1 MSSLVSGPISP
12 VGPRFCGRN
21 VRIGTVS
28 TSAVSVDERLLTGYS
43 GRLLLAVSVGWAL
56 IQTGRLVISPLL
68 PAITDSLA
76 ISSTQAGFAMTVIWG
91 LYALLQYP
99 SGRFSDHLT
108 RVTLLV
114 GGLVLLSVGFLLLA
128 GAPTYLTFLAGAAV
142 VGVGAG
148 LYPTPARGLVSDLFV
163 ERRGQAFG
171 LHTASGDT
179 GGVIAAGLATAVLA
193 LATWRSA
200 FLPVVVVLVAVAL
213 SLHLW
218 SRERYVFERVD
229 LAVGSTARRLFA
241 DSQLRWLLVAYTLY
255 AFTWQSAVSFVPT
268 YLQVGKGF
276 SPAVANT
283 GFAALFVVGAVV
295 KPLAGSL
302 GDRVPRGLLA
312 PAVLVVAAAMLTVV
326 VLSSTQTA
334 VLVAVA
340 CFAAG
345 LMAFPPVMQAYLMD
359 SFPTDSMGGD
369 LGAMRSLYIGFG
381 ALGPTYV
388 GAVADL
394 LSYQVAFAGLVGC
407 LLLSGLVIVFLG
419 RN

>member
-1 MSSLVSGPISP
+1 MSNVA
-12 VGPRFCGRN
+12 GR
-21 VRIGTVS
+21 S
-28 TSAVSVDERLLTGYS
+28 DERLLTGYS
-43 GRLLLAVSVGWAL
+43 GRLLIAVSVGWAL

-68 PAITDSLA
+68 PAITEGLA
-76 ISSTQAGFAMTVIWG
+76 ISSTRAGFAMTVIWG

-99 SGRFSDHLT
+99 SGRLSDRLT

-114 GGLVLLSVGFLLLA
+114 GGLALLSAGFLALA
-128 GAPTYLTFLAGAAV
+128 GAPTYLTFLVGAAV
-142 VGVGAG
+142 VGLGAG

-163 ERRGQAFG
+163 KRRGQAFG
-171 LHTASGDT
+171 IHTASGDA
-179 GGVIAAGLATAVLA
+179 GGLLAAGLATAVLA
-193 LATWRSA
+193 VATWRSA
-200 FLPVVVVLVAVAL
+200 FAPVVVVLVAVAV

-218 SRERYVFERVD
+218 SRERYAVETVD
-229 LAVGSTARRLFA
+229 LAVRSTAKRLFA
-241 DSQLRWLLVAYTLY
+241 EPQLRWLLVAYALY

-295 KPLAGSL
+295 KPLAGGL
-302 GDRVPRGLLA
+302 GDRVSRGLLA
-312 PAVLVVAAAMLTVV
+312 PAVLALAATMLSVVVFSSAQTVV
-326 VLSSTQTA
+326 LA
-334 VLVAVA
+334 AVA

-345 LMAFPPVMQAYLMD
+345 LMAYPPVMQAYLMD

-369 LGAMRSLYIGFG
+369 LGAMRSLYIGVG

-394 LSYQVAFAGLVGC
+394 VDYQAAFAGLVGC
-407 LLLSGLVIVFLG
+407 LLASSLVILVLG
-419 RN
+419 RE

>member
-1 MSSLVSGPISP
+1 MSDSVSDSG
-12 VGPRFCGRN
+12 
-21 VRIGTVS
+21 
-28 TSAVSVDERLLTGYS
+28 ERLLTGYS
-43 GRLLLAVSVGWAL
+43 GRLLIAVSVGWAL
-56 IQTGRLVISPLL
+56 IQCGRLVISPLL

-76 ISSTQAGFAMTVIWG
+76 ISSTQAGFAMTVLWG
-91 LYALLQYP
+91 IYALLQYP
-99 SGRFSDHLT
+99 SGRLSDHLT

-114 GGLVLLSVGFLLLA
+114 GGLVFISVGFLVLASTPTDLALPLLE
-128 GAPTYLTFLAGAAV
+128 GTSTYLAFLVGAAV
-142 VGVGAG
+142 VGLGAG

-171 LHTASGDT
+171 LHTASGDV
-179 GGVIAAGLATAVLA
+179 GGIIAAGLATAVLA

-200 FLPVVVVLVAVAL
+200 FFPVVVVLVGVAL

-218 SRERYVFERVD
+218 SRESYVLETVD
-229 LAVGSTARRLFA
+229 LAVVETGKRLFA
-241 DSQLRWLLVAYTLY
+241 DSQFRWLLVAYTLY
-255 AFTWQSAVSFVPT
+255 AFTWQSAVSFIPT

-312 PAVLVVAAAMLTVV
+312 PAVLAVAATMLSIV
-326 VLSSTQTA
+326 VLSSTETA

-345 LMAFPPVMQAYLMD
+345 LMAYPPVMQAYLMD

-369 LGAMRSLYIGFG
+369 LGAMRSFYIGIG

-388 GAVADL
+388 GAVADVA
-394 LSYQVAFAGLVGC
+394 SYRLAFSGLVGC
-407 LLLSGLVIVFLG
+407 LLLSSLVIVLLG
-419 RN
+419 RE